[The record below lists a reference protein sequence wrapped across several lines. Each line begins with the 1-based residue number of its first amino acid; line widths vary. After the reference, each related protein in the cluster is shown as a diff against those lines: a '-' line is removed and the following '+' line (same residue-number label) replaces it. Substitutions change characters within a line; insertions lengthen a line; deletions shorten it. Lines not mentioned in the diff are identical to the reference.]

1 MIHKTLRHFIFW
13 SCSALFLLISGC
25 ASTPDYNDV
34 QVRFEAGKEAFLA
47 HEYAKAAHL
56 FEPLAVKGHGQ
67 AQYTLGYLYYYGL
80 GITQN
85 SEVGKKWISSSAAKG
100 NQLAH
105 KALELISKEEAKV
118 KKEEVDKVKETE
130 SDTPITIVEPP
141 IEVTAAQ
148 LPNTPSK
155 PTPTAPLAES
165 KSDET
170 KATDWIFDQPPGSY
184 TIQLTSL
191 SNKAAAQ
198 GFLVSNPLDGVTK
211 LISYYSQGSRR
222 YGIIYGSFPT
232 YIEAKEA
239 LAKLPHSLA
248 NASPWIRN
256 FSHFKELLQQP

>member
-25 ASTPDYNDV
+25 ASTPDYNND
-34 QVRFEAGKEAFLA
+34 QVRFEAGKEAFLT
-47 HEYAKAAHL
+47 HEYVKASHL
-56 FEPLAVKGHGQ
+56 FEPLAVKGHSQ

-80 GITQN
+80 GIAQN

-100 NQLAH
+100 NQRAL
-105 KALELISKEEAKV
+105 KALELISKEEAKIKE
-118 KKEEVDKVKETE
+118 KKVDEVEKTE

-141 IEVTAAQ
+141 VEVAAAQ
-148 LPNTPSK
+148 LPSTPSK
-155 PTPTAPLAES
+155 PAPTVQLVES

-170 KATDWIFDQPPGSY
+170 KPTEWVFEQPPGSY

-191 SNKAAAQ
+191 TNEAAAQ
-198 GFLVSNPLDGVTK
+198 DFLANNSLDGATK

-232 YIEAKEA
+232 YTEAKEA

-256 FSHFKELLQQP
+256 FSHLQELLQ